1 MIMFKLGVLI
11 LTIMLIYG
19 GLYAVISIIAPE
31 SIIKST
37 IYGATE
43 KSLDEARNDGY
54 LKGFTTLCRD
64 AGIIGLSLVILGLYV
79 LYTEFRKG
87 RRWAWI
93 AFLITGCLAWL
104 GGFVVSI
111 SVMDWMNVLIRL
123 IGAGLSLLGL
133 IITAK
138 KVFGKKETTEKSS
151 NVSNN

>member
-1 MIMFKLGVLI
+1 MFRLGVLI
-11 LTIMLIYG
+11 LTIALIYG
-19 GLYAVISIIAPE
+19 GLYAVINIITPE
-31 SIIKST
+31 PIIKGT
-37 IYGATE
+37 IYGALG

-64 AGIIGLSLVILGLYV
+64 AGIFGLSLVILGLYV

-93 AFLITGCLAWL
+93 AFLVSACISWL
-104 GGFVVSI
+104 GGFVISV

-138 KVFGKKETTEKSS
+138 RVFGKKEASKEPN
-151 NVSNN
+151 NVSNS

>member
-1 MIMFKLGVLI
+1 MFKLGVLI

-19 GLYAVISIIAPE
+19 GLYAVISIITPE
-31 SIIKST
+31 PIIKGT
-37 IYGATE
+37 IYGATG
-43 KSLDEARNDGY
+43 KSLDEARSDGY

-64 AGIIGLSLVILGLYV
+64 AGIFGLSLVILGLYV

-104 GGFVVSI
+104 GGFGISI

-123 IGAGLSLLGL
+123 VGAGILLLGL

-138 KVFGKKETTEKSS
+138 RVFGKKETTEG
-151 NVSNN
+151 SNNVTNN